1 MPFSLKVALRHLAS
15 SPAQTLLLIG
25 GVAVS
30 AFLFV
35 FIASLINGLRDTL
48 VKKTIGNLAHIVL
61 EPKEQTARLL
71 VEGNDFG
78 VGQDSL
84 ILDAYEKANF
94 QRDQIR
100 NWQSFVDIAARTNG
114 VTVISPE
121 MVGNG
126 FLIRGQAVAPVSV
139 VGILPERINAMANI
153 EANLVQGDATLDLSS
168 IVLGKKLA
176 EKLGLR
182 IGQSVVLRS
191 DRDRERTLLLR
202 GIYDVGVSSLDERI
216 VYVNI
221 RVARGLF
228 DLAGGVTQIELKVDD
243 LFKADQFAEELAS
256 ATGLKSTPWTEG
268 NKSLRDGLNA
278 QGRSGMLIQGFS
290 LITVVVGVASALLLT
305 TYRRRNEIGIMRSFG
320 VSKSFIAT
328 IFVLQGMIVGMG
340 GAIVGAAG
348 GYQLCAFL
356 RDSARLDNGD
366 PLLPFDPAQGAYVE
380 VIVLT
385 TIGSMLAAIWPARAA
400 TRVDPVEVISQ

>member
-1 MPFSLKVALRHLAS
+1 MPFALKVAFRHLTS
-15 SPAQTLLLIG
+15 SPAQTLLLVG

-71 VEGNDFG
+71 VNRVEA
-78 VGQDSL
+78 GQNL
-84 ILDAYEKANF
+84 LLLDAYEKANF

-100 NWQSFVDIAARTNG
+100 NWQSYVDIASQMQE
-114 VTVISPE
+114 VTAISPE

-139 VGILPERINAMANI
+139 VGVLPERINAMASI
-153 EANLVQGDATLDLSS
+153 EANLVEGETTLDLSS
-168 IVLGKKLA
+168 IVIGKKLA

-182 IGQSVVLRS
+182 VGQAVVLRS

-202 GIYDVGVSSLDERI
+202 GIYDVGVSSLDERV

-228 DLAGGVTQIELKVDD
+228 DLPGGVTQIELKVDD
-243 LFKADQFAEELAS
+243 LFRVDEIAEELSA

-278 QGRSGMLIQGFS
+278 QGRSGMLIQAFS

-305 TYRRRNEIGIMRSFG
+305 TYRRRSEIGIMRSFG
-320 VSKSFIAT
+320 VSKGFIAT
-328 IFVLQGMIVGMG
+328 IFVLQGGIVGMG
-340 GAIVGAAG
+340 GAIVGAIG

-356 RDSARLDNGD
+356 RDVARLENGD
-366 PLLPFDPAQGAYVE
+366 PLLPFDPAQGAYAE

>member
-1 MPFSLKVALRHLAS
+1 MPFALKVALRHLAS
-15 SPAQTLLLIG
+15 SPAQTILLVG

-48 VKKTIGNLAHIVL
+48 VRKTIGNLAHVVI
-61 EPKEQTARLL
+61 EPTDQTARLL
-71 VEGNDFG
+71 IPRSSEN
-78 VGQDSL
+78 GQGL
-84 ILDAYEKANF
+84 VLDAYEKANF
-94 QRDQIR
+94 QREQIR
-100 NWQSFVDIAARTNG
+100 NWQSYVDIATKTPG
-114 VTVISPE
+114 VRVISPE

-139 VGILPERINAMANI
+139 TGILPERINAMANI
-153 EANLVQGDATLDLSS
+153 ESNLISGEATLDLSS
-168 IVLGKKLA
+168 IVLGQKLA

-182 IGQSVVLRS
+182 VGQSVILRS
-191 DRDRERTLLLR
+191 DRNRERTLILR

-228 DLAGGVTQIELKVDD
+228 DLPGGVTQIELKIDD
-243 LFKADQFAEELAS
+243 LFGADIFAKDLAA
-256 ATGLKSTPWTEG
+256 ATGLKTTPWTEG
-268 NKSLRDGLNA
+268 NKSLRDGLAA
-278 QGRSGMLIQGFS
+278 QSRSGMLIQGFS

-305 TYRRRNEIGIMRSFG
+305 TYRRRSEIGIMRSFG
-320 VSKSFIAT
+320 VSKTFIAI
-328 IFVLQGMIVGMG
+328 IFVLQGAIVGMG
-340 GAIVGAAG
+340 GALVGAAG
-348 GYQLCAFL
+348 GYQLCVFL
-356 RDSARLDNGD
+356 RDAARLDNGE
-366 PLLPFDPAQGAYVE
+366 PLLPFDPNQGAYVE

-400 TRVDPVEVISQ
+400 TRVDPIEVISQ